1 MCARARV
8 CVIIVC
14 ACERVRACVCG
25 CLFVLGG
32 GGGGGG
38 YICANIEVVKINR
51 EKRVFF
57 VSVRQHGLNK
67 EIMSTE
73 WPT

>member
-1 MCARARV
+1 MRV
-8 CVIIVC
+8 FVV
-14 ACERVRACVCG
+14 V
-25 CLFVLGG
+25 CLFLE
-32 GGGGGG
+32 GGGGG

>member
-1 MCARARV
+1 M
-8 CVIIVC
+8 
-14 ACERVRACVCG
+14 RACTCVCLLLVV
-25 CLFVLGG
+25 CSWGG
-32 GGGGGG
+32 GEGGGG
-38 YICANIEVVKINR
+38 YICANIEIVKINR
-51 EKRVFF
+51 EKRVLF